1 MFKKNP
7 HLQTLDLLSSSKR
20 IIHELSELYYLW
32 IYYNLFYFPDRRDV
46 NRYVILLTGQITYK
60 NKDKIKY
67 WISLLKSSLQI
78 SL

>member
-1 MFKKNP
+1 MIFLSNSIHKFSMKFKFFGRMCQNFVIYGFIINY
-7 HLQTLDLLSSSKR
+7 LNFQIGFQIVMMLIDLKM
-20 IIHELSELYYLW
+20 
-32 IYYNLFYFPDRRDV
+32 N
-46 NRYVILLTGQITYK
+46 YK